1 MRTPTTSTITAS
13 LLIALATVTHAGP
26 TPEQKCTV
34 KKLTAVAKDVSG
46 QLACNAKALKKGV
59 GTDPACIMK
68 ADDKLSSAFDAAEA
82 KGGCATPDDKGNLK
96 AIVDS
101 AVAAFVAA
109 LPDGGTDEGRA
120 CAASKLGA
128 TAKKASG
135 KLACQAKAIGKGTA
149 VDMLCLGK
157 AEDKFMKAFTKADL
171 KGGCVDPGDASTVE
185 TLVNT
190 FVGDVVA
197 ALTGGQP
204 PVVSFA
210 SDVQPIFTAHCATA
224 LFCHTGSSP
233 AQGMNLSAGM
243 AYAAIVGVASMEM
256 SSLDRVAPGD
266 PANSYLVRKINGGP
280 GIVGSQM
287 PLGGPFLSAA
297 DIATITNW
305 VQQGAANN

>member
-1 MRTPTTSTITAS
+1 MRTPATIAITAS
-13 LLIALATVTHAGP
+13 LLIGLAAVTHAGP

-34 KKLTAVAKDVSG
+34 KKLTAVAKNVSG

-59 GTDPACIMK
+59 GTDPACITK
-68 ADDKLSSAFDAAEA
+68 AEDKLSSAFDAADV
-82 KGGCATPDDKGNLK
+82 KGGCATPHDEANLK

-101 AVAAFVAA
+101 AVAAFLAA

-128 TAKKASG
+128 TGKKASG
-135 KLACQAKAIGKGTA
+135 ELACQAKAANKGTT
-149 VDMLCLGK
+149 VDPLCLGK
-157 AEDKFMKAFTKADL
+157 AEGKFEKAFSKADL
-171 KGGCVDPGDASTVE
+171 KGGCADPGDFSTVE
-185 TLVNT
+185 PLVDT

-197 ALTGGQP
+197 ALTGP
-204 PVVSFA
+204 PPAVSFA

-224 LFCHTGSSP
+224 MFCHTGPSP

-243 AYAAIVGVASMEM
+243 AYAAIAGVPSMEVPA
-256 SSLDRVAPGD
+256 LDRVAPGD

-280 GIVGSQM
+280 SILGSQM
-287 PLGGPFLSAA
+287 PLGGPFLSPAE
-297 DIATITNW
+297 IAVITDW